1 MFKSSYRSNRSLIIH
16 PYRWN
21 PDQYTVTVAVH
32 KAVKRGVLLCS
43 RGISM
48 TYPDASLTL
57 NVRVAQRENV
67 VLIYCESVLLHQHV
81 AQNPTPPCLHK
92 HTSPHGLF
100 FHTGGLHF
108 SKTIQVKPLL
118 YFGRM
123 QDMWWAPVFNS
134 VSRGGLI
141 CVCASICV
149 ETRMWEREII
159 SICEFALT
167 RLACGPLLWTQCKEM
182 QSSSTGLVSKMS
194 GMLTYAVLDVKYNNS
209 VLLCVCVCVQ
219 ALFSLVFQI
228 RQEDAAYNKW
238 KAVKWTKWH
247 QVSFIGF
254 EPCNSNHLLGGK
266 SVREMCLGCE
276 WFSHL
281 FGNGRCLSLPNGKST
296 LVRY

>member
-1 MFKSSYRSNRSLIIH
+1 MLHRTQRLHVYTNTHLHMDSSFIQGGSTSAKPFRSNHFCILEECKICGGHLFSILLVEGDWYVCVR
-16 PYRWN
+16 PY
-21 PDQYTVTVAVH
+21 
-32 KAVKRGVLLCS
+32 VL
-43 RGISM
+43 
-48 TYPDASLTL
+48 
-57 NVRVAQRENV
+57 
-67 VLIYCESVLLHQHV
+67 
-81 AQNPTPPCLHK
+81 
-92 HTSPHGLF
+92 
-100 FHTGGLHF
+100 
-108 SKTIQVKPLL
+108 KPE
-118 YFGRM
+118 
-123 QDMWWAPVFNS
+123 
-134 VSRGGLI
+134 
-141 CVCASICV
+141 C
-149 ETRMWEREII
+149 EREII

-209 VLLCVCVCVQ
+209 VLLCVCVQ
-219 ALFSLVFQI
+219 ALVSLVFQI

-247 QVSFIGF
+247 QVSFIDFG
-254 EPCNSNHLLGGK
+254 PCNSNHLLGGK